1 MLTVG
6 QLRYYLSAQIKN
18 VQFLIPKTADNK
30 KIEEIEGSREGK
42 KEENSS
48 YYMYTVPVNGS
59 VYDLLIGCQVDK
71 IGIRDDNTLE
81 ILLDEYLVDFRN

>member
-1 MLTVG
+1 MLLVG
-6 QLRYYLSAQIKN
+6 ELRHYLAAQIKS
-18 VQFLIPKTADNK
+18 VLFLVPKTVDIK
-30 KIEEIEGSREGK
+30 KIEEIEKFREGK

-48 YYMYTVPVNGS
+48 YYMYTVPINGS